1 MSCTQ
6 SCCCIESFLLSN
18 PSVHCYLDVL
28 VLMGT
33 PATSIPLGDGQGAAD
48 ILRASHSA
56 LWAPTAKKARIQSC
70 HSAQRI
76 SEAPSKAELLSW
88 QCYLS
93 LVQEAAHPGRMWS
106 GQILGCSPPEF
117 PSQRGPKDQAM
128 YTYMCSQKMSF
139 LIPISNPASVPKSR
153 VGFLCRCLLKTAHKY
168 SKC

>member
-1 MSCTQ
+1 MYTKLLLHRIIFTFKSVCPLLFGCTCPDGD
-6 SCCCIESFLLSN
+6 SSHIDTLRRWAGCCRH
-18 PSVHCYLDVL
+18 PQ
-28 VLMGT
+28 
-33 PATSIPLGDGQGAAD
+33 SIPL
-48 ILRASHSA
+48 SN

-76 SEAPSKAELLSW
+76 SEALSKAELLPW

-93 LVQEAAHPGRMWS
+93 LVQEAAYPGRMWS